1 MIKKQYE
8 TPLLDFYDSDEFYN
22 GRANFIDYDYIDSFN
37 RDNYIYGFDI
47 NTGIIKWISNNLDS
61 ILFI

>member
-47 NTGIIKWISNNLDS
+47 NTGIIK
-61 ILFI
+61 